1 VYHAGALPDIRAE
14 HLILV
19 RQFTQRGERF
29 RLALRLREGAERQ
42 RFAAADRLRNHGVD
56 QRGARR
62 EAEGFEHRLLV
73 GRIRADVPFG
83 EGVMHFERGE
93 RERSAVHQ
101 TIRVFELHGV
111 FLAVRPSA
119 FVGCRT

>member
-1 VYHAGALPDIRAE
+1 LADVGAE

-19 RQFTQRGERF
+19 REFAQCGERF
-29 RLALRLREGAERQ
+29 RFALWLREGTERQ
-42 RFAAADRLRNHGVD
+42 RLGAADRLRNDGVD

-62 EAEGFEHRLLV
+62 EAECFEHGLLV

-83 EGVMHFERGE
+83 EGVMHFERGK

-111 FLAVRPSA
+111 PGGAAVLVRRA
-119 FVGCRT
+119 RRT